1 MWRVCNKRRR
11 CGGCVM
17 RGGGVEVW
25 RVCNERRRCGGC
37 VTREGGV
44 EDV

>member
-11 CGGCVM
+11 C
-17 RGGGVEVW
+17 
-25 RVCNERRRCGGC
+25 

-44 EDV
+44 EGVESYMVSMLHYSNISLSRTALT